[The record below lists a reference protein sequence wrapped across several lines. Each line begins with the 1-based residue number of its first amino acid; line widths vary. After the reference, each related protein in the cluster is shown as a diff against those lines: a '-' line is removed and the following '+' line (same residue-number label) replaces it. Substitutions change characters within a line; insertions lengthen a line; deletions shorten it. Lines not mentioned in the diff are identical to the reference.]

1 MSRNRGLRNWL
12 GYRFKDINNNLQPFA
27 YSLKPLALFFFSL
40 IITACS
46 SHVIIQYGPEVIIN
60 KVPFYPQEE
69 YQCGPSSLAGVMNYY
84 GVNVSPEE
92 IASEIYSKSARGTL
106 DMDMLFYAE
115 RKGLKAEKYIGNID
129 DLKDKIKTGHP
140 LIVLVDSGY
149 GLFQVNH
156 FMVIVGYNESGVFAN
171 SGREEKKFIPLKD
184 FLRVWNR
191 TGNWTLYIRGFD
203 E

>member
-1 MSRNRGLRNWL
+1 MIHDRGCRIYLESWIL
-12 GYRFKDINNNLQPFA
+12 YLV
-27 YSLKPLALFFFSL
+27 SC

-60 KVPFYPQEE
+60 RVPFYPQED

-84 GVNVSPEE
+84 GINVSPEE

-106 DMDMLFYAE
+106 NLEILFYAE
-115 RKGLKAEKYIGNID
+115 KKGLKAERYSGNID
-129 DLKDKIKTGHP
+129 DLRDKIKAGHP
-140 LIVLVDSGY
+140 LIVLVDYGY
-149 GLFQVNH
+149 GPIQANH

-171 SGREEKKFIPLKD
+171 SGREEKKFISFKD
-184 FLRVWNR
+184 FLKIWDR
-191 TGNWTLYIRGFD
+191 TGNWTLHIKGFG